1 MLFSN
6 LVGQEGTGQ
15 VQPPEVNLIRAKECN
30 NAMTDQIYVHQQIH
44 L

>member
-15 VQPPEVNLIRAKECN
+15 VQPPEVNLISAKECN
-30 NAMTDQIYVHQQIH
+30 DKPDLYSSQNI
-44 L
+44 